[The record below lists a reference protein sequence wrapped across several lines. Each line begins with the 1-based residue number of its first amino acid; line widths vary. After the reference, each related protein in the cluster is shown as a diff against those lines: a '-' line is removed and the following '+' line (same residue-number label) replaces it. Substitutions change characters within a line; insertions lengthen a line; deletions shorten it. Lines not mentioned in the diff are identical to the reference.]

1 MLHQIGKNVDGHYF
15 KLFINELVDSF
26 SNNDDD
32 VRSPISF
39 GGGKIY
45 PENPPNYGGKNEGDE
60 GMSNADII
68 KSAPPLVKDEN
79 WEYDYWK
86 MKKNTTNNY

>member
-1 MLHQIGKNVDGHYF
+1 MGDWFMLHQIGKNVDGHYF

-32 VRSPISF
+32 DVRSPISF

-45 PENPPNYGGKNEGDE
+45 PENPPNYGGEGDE

-68 KSAPPLVKDEN
+68 KSAPPHVKDED
-79 WEYDYWK
+79 WEYDY
-86 MKKNTTNNY
+86 